1 MIKTL
6 SILCALLLITLS
18 GVQQAASYDYPL
30 DNAYAATVVGT
41 PRQYQAP
48 LPKKI
53 RIKTLE
59 LPVFEN
65 RRIPELLWYSQHLRY
80 SLAYQKQRAPLIF
93 IIAGTGAGY
102 NSGKMQIMQ
111 RAFFQAGFHVLSL
124 SSPTHPNFIAAAS
137 SSSVPGDL
145 TEDARDLYRVMDLAW
160 QQVRKHIEV
169 SAFHLTGYSLGAA
182 QAAYIAKIDEER
194 RLFNFG
200 KVLMI
205 NPPVSLYNSVVI
217 LDDLLKENIPGGPEG
232 VSDFINEVFGA
243 FAEVYKA
250 EDFLDLAGDFLYVAY
265 REQQPSDDQLAAL
278 IGIAFR
284 LSSANLV
291 FTSDVMT
298 NAGYIK
304 PKNLNLSTSD
314 SLTDYYKVS
323 VRISFLDYF
332 SELFTPNFKSRHPS
346 LTEQTLID
354 NSSLKRIEDYL
365 RRADK
370 IALMHNEDDLILA
383 PGELD
388 YLRHVFQ
395 ARAKIYPR
403 GGHCGNLNHRDN
415 IAHMIAFFKS

>member
-6 SILCALLLITLS
+6 SILCTLLLITLS
-18 GVQQAASYDYPL
+18 GVQAAAYDYPL
-30 DNAYAATVVGT
+30 DNPYAATVVGT

-48 LPKKI
+48 LPKRI
-53 RIKTLE
+53 RIRTLE
-59 LPVFEN
+59 LPVFED
-65 RRIPELLWYSQHLRY
+65 RKIPELFWHSQHLRY
-80 SLAYQKQRAPLIF
+80 SLAYQQHRAPLIF

-102 NSGKMQIMQ
+102 NSDNMQVMQ

-145 TEDARDLYRVMDLAW
+145 AEDSRDLYRVMGLAW
-160 QQVRKHIEV
+160 QQVRDRIEV
-169 SAFHLTGYSLGAA
+169 SEFHLTGYSLGAA

-205 NPPVSLYNSVVI
+205 NPPVSLYNSVAI
-217 LDDLLKENIPGGPEG
+217 LDDLLKENIPGGLEG
-232 VSDFINEVFGA
+232 ISDFIDEAFNA

-250 EDFLDLAGDFLYVAY
+250 GDFLDLAGDFLYAAY
-265 REQQPSDDQLAAL
+265 RQKQPSDDRLAAL

-291 FTSDVMT
+291 FTSDVM
-298 NAGYIK
+298 NNSGYIK
-304 PKNLNLSTSD
+304 PKHLNLSTSD

-323 VRISFLDYF
+323 VRVSFLDYF
-332 SELFTPNFKSRHPS
+332 SELFTPNFQSRHPN

-388 YLRHVFQ
+388 YLRRVFQ
-395 ARAKIYPR
+395 ARARIYPH
-403 GGHCGNLNHRDN
+403 GGHCGNLAFRDN
-415 IAHMIAFFKS
+415 IAHMIAFFKG